1 MHRQCVK
8 TCLRCTS
15 LLSSL
20 KGGCLHELS
29 WPAFPPGSAYALFLA
44 LCLCE
49 KASWPDSS
57 DPDCSSRNP
66 STLASLLSHIN
77 TMTVFKANKASR
89 DSRPAWIASYKEAL
103 KLPIKGLE
111 IPGGWGH
118 SLTWP
123 KRVFA
128 AEQGIVWRV
137 RFLYWI
143 GSGFESLAGTPLPK
157 VPVSAPP
164 PPPFLSGSKYTRTV
178 IERRFKWLARYVR
191 YNIVLLYRCSF
202 PYILL
207 QLSWSI

>member
-1 MHRQCVK
+1 MSNRCTNKCVK

-20 KGGCLHELS
+20 KGGCLHEYS
-29 WPAFPPGSAYALFLA
+29 WPAFLPGSAYALFLA

-49 KASWPDSS
+49 KASWPDSP

-66 STLASLLSHIN
+66 STLVSLLSHIK

-89 DSRPAWIASYKEAL
+89 ASVARYSGPAWTASYKEAL

-111 IPGGWGH
+111 IPGRWGH

-128 AEQGIVWRV
+128 AEQGI
-137 RFLYWI
+137 I
-143 GSGFESLAGTPLPK
+143 
-157 VPVSAPP
+157 
-164 PPPFLSGSKYTRTV
+164 
-178 IERRFKWLARYVR
+178 
-191 YNIVLLYRCSF
+191 
-202 PYILL
+202 
-207 QLSWSI
+207 